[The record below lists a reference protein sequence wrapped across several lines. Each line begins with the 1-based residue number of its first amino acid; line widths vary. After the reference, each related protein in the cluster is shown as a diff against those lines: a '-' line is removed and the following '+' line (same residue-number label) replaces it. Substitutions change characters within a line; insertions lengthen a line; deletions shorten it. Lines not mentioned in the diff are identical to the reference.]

1 MCKGVEFNLNH
12 LIELFRN
19 NGFICF
25 PIPHH
30 KKIAD
35 YRYKA
40 SKTDPNQEIK
50 DGENYGIIPTVQG
63 KNCIIDFDDKERYRT
78 FCQVMVEKGYMVIES
93 PHGWHLPVVNITGT
107 ASKTELYDYTVQKTK
122 IIEIQ
127 GYDHYCVGAGS
138 IVEGLKKDNEEGM
151 LLEYKNIGTEKIWD
165 AKGKDFNEIIDDL
178 CVQCHVESVERPRS
192 TLQNYRIR
200 FKKGIPPTEGTSNDY
215 FFQAALQCNTDGL
228 DESQALVRIQE
239 VYDKWTQLPTFSN
252 RPWKNIEAKVREVYE
267 KNLTISSGRPKGS
280 TIDRTLIA
288 QMILDERKLYS
299 DTDTGEIFENKNG
312 FLEKINNILK
322 KEIYELHPEL
332 ELADYTSILFKL
344 ESGAENM
351 PITNKNLIV
360 FKNGVFNKFEKTL
373 LESDEIADLGFKNYD
388 YLPPTIDNIPTQF
401 IKVMFDNVPEHE
413 HSRVKAALRSVL
425 SNYLDPKITVTH
437 GNSGVGKST
446 GLVILVIL
454 LKDYALTL
462 ELDQLLSDKFIKAK
476 TKNKRLLVLQDMPS
490 TYKDFAAIKA
500 LTGEQQR
507 TERGFMQDAS
517 TFENKLKIW
526 GTGNYLAKI
535 PENEKNAMY
544 SRRLSLIHN
553 IRELP
558 YPEDSTL
565 VDRIVK
571 EEGEKIISWIVNL
584 PDDECKYEDPQTVR
598 REWENLSSPEL
609 EYLEKYW
616 EINTS
621 MDDSSISVMRVK
633 RNFEEKYQMAISMKQ
648 FVLALEEQGY
658 VIKYNVIKNIKEKPI
673 TPITPGQKVL

>member
-1 MCKGVEFNLNH
+1 MKY
-12 LIELFRN
+12 IELFRK

-25 PIPHH
+25 PIPYH

-40 SKTDPNQEIK
+40 ALTDPNQEIK
-50 DGENYGIIPTVQG
+50 EKENYGVIATPEG
-63 KNCIIDFDDKERYRT
+63 RNCIIDFDDKERYRA
-78 FCQVMVEKGYMVIES
+78 FCKSMIDKGYMIIES
-93 PHGWHLPVVNITGT
+93 PHGWHMPIIGISGT
-107 ASKTELYDYTVQKTK
+107 VSKIELFDYTVSKTK
-122 IIEIQ
+122 KMIEIQ
-127 GYDHYCVGAGS
+127 GYDHYAVGAGS
-138 IVEGLKKDNEEGM
+138 VIEGDKKDNEEGL
-151 LLEYKNIGTEKIWD
+151 LLEYKNVGTEVIWD
-165 AKGKDFNEIIDDL
+165 AKGKDFHEIINDICL
-178 CVQCHVESVERPRS
+178 QCHVEAREKPRS

-200 FKKGIPPTEGTSNDY
+200 FKKGIPPAEGTSNDY

-228 DESQALVRIQE
+228 DRDQALVRLEE
-239 VYDKWTQLPTFSN
+239 VYNKWTQTKEFSN
-252 RPWKNIEAKVREVYE
+252 RPWSNIEAKVNEVYD
-267 KNLTISSGRPKGS
+267 KDLKLAVGRPKGADL
-280 TIDRTLIA
+280 DRTIIA
-288 QMILDERKLYS
+288 QTILNDRKLFS

-312 FLEKINNILK
+312 FLEKINSTLK
-322 KEIYELHPEL
+322 KEIYELHPEI
-332 ELADYTSILFKL
+332 EPADYTSILFKL

-351 PITNKNLIV
+351 PPTNKNLIV
-360 FKNGVFNKFEKTL
+360 FKNGVFNKLEKTL
-373 LESDEIADLGFKNYD
+373 LESDEIADLGFKDFN
-388 YLPPTIDNIPTQF
+388 YLPPTIDNLPTQF
-401 IKVMFDNVPEHE
+401 IKVMFDNVPPHE
-413 HSRVKAALRSVL
+413 HPRVKVGLRSIL
-425 SNYLDPKITVTH
+425 SNYLDPKISVTH

-446 GLVILVIL
+446 GLVILVML

-558 YPEDSTL
+558 YPEDSTF

-584 PDDECKYEDPQTVR
+584 ADDECQYEDAQTVR
-598 REWENLSSPEL
+598 KEWENLSSPEL

-616 EINTS
+616 EINTTI
-621 MDDSSISVMRVK
+621 DDSSISVMRVK

-648 FVLALEEQGY
+648 FVTALEEQGY

>member
-1 MCKGVEFNLNH
+1 MESGLKHF
-12 LIELFRN
+12 IELFRV

-35 YRYKA
+35 FRYNA
-40 SKTDPNQEIK
+40 SKTNPNQTIR
-50 DGENYGIIPTVQG
+50 DDENYGIIPTQAG
-63 KNCIIDFDDKERYRT
+63 HNCIIDFDDKERYRA
-78 FCQVMVEKGYMVIES
+78 FCQSMVDKGYMIIES
-93 PHGWHLPVVNITGT
+93 PHGWHMPIIGISGT
-107 ASKTELYDYTVQKTK
+107 ASKTELYDYTVSQKK

-138 IVEGLKKDNEEGM
+138 TILGEKKDNEEGK
-151 LLEYKNIGTEKIWD
+151 LLRYKNVGTETIWD
-165 AKGKDFNEIIDDL
+165 AKGKDFHEIINDI
-178 CVQCHVESVERPRS
+178 CRQCHVEEVKRPRS

-200 FKKGIPPTEGTSNDY
+200 FKKGIPPTKGTSNDY

-228 DESQALVRIQE
+228 DEDQALAKLQDI
-239 VYDKWTQLPTFSN
+239 YNKWSLTDSFSN
-252 RPWKNIEAKVREVYE
+252 RPWSDIEDKVRKVYE
-267 KNLTISSGRPKGS
+267 KNLSVSVGRPKGA
-280 TIDRTLIA
+280 TLDRTLIA
-288 QMILDERKLYS
+288 QTILDDRKLYS

-312 FLEKINNILK
+312 FLEKINSSLK
-322 KEIYELHPEL
+322 KEIYELHPEI
-332 ELADYTSILFKL
+332 EPADYTSILFKL

-351 PITNKNLIV
+351 PQTNKNLIV
-360 FKNGVFNKFEKTL
+360 FKNGVFNKKEKTL
-373 LESDEIADLGFKNYD
+373 LDSEEIADLGFKDYN

-401 IKVMFDNVPEHE
+401 IKVMFDNVPVHE
-413 HSRVKAALRSVL
+413 HPRVKAGLRSVL
-425 SNYLDPKITVTH
+425 SNYLDPKISVTH

-446 GLVILVIL
+446 GLVILVMI

-553 IRELP
+553 TRELP
-558 YPEDSTL
+558 YPEDSTF

-571 EEGEKIISWIVNL
+571 DEGEKIISWIINL
-584 PDDECKYEDPQTVR
+584 TDEECQYEDSVTVR
-598 REWENLSSPEL
+598 KEWENLSSPEL
-609 EYLEKYW
+609 EYLETFW
-616 EINTS
+616 EPSTS
-621 MDDSSISVMRVK
+621 IEDSEISVMRLK
-633 RNFEEKYQMAISMKQ
+633 KNFEEKYQQAIGMKQ
-648 FVLALEEQGY
+648 FTQALEEQGY
-658 VIKYNVIKNIKEKPI
+658 VIKFNIVKNIKEKPI
-673 TPITPGQKVL
+673 EKANPLQGRL

>member
-1 MCKGVEFNLNH
+1 MKYVD
-12 LIELFRN
+12 LFRK

-35 YRYKA
+35 FRYKA

-50 DGENYGIIPTVQG
+50 EEENYGIIPTKEG
-63 KNCIIDFDDKERYRT
+63 HNCIIDFDDKERYRT
-78 FCQVMVEKGYMVIES
+78 FCQSMIDKGYMIIES
-93 PHGWHLPVVNITGT
+93 PHGWHMPIIGMTGT
-107 ASKTELYDYTVQKTK
+107 ASKIELFDYTVQQTK

-127 GYDHYCVGAGS
+127 GYDHYAVGAGS
-138 IVEGLKKDNEEGM
+138 IVEGDRKDGEEGM
-151 LLEYKNIGTEKIWD
+151 LLEYKNVGTDKIWD
-165 AKGKDFNEIIDDL
+165 ARGKDFHEIISDI
-178 CVQCHVESVERPRS
+178 CRQCHVESKEKPRS

-200 FKKGIPPTEGTSNDY
+200 FKKGIPPAAGTSNDY

-228 DESQALVRIQE
+228 DKDQALAKLEDI
-239 VYDKWTQLPTFSN
+239 YHKWSLTPEFSD
-252 RPWKNIEAKVREVYE
+252 RPWSNIEAKVNEVYE
-267 KNLTISSGRPKGS
+267 KDLKLSVGRPKGAVL
-280 TIDRTLIA
+280 DRTLIS
-288 QMILDERKLYS
+288 QTILNDRKLYS

-312 FLEKINNILK
+312 FLEKINNTLK
-322 KEIYELHPEL
+322 KEIYELHPEI
-332 ELADYTSILFKL
+332 EQADYTSILFKL

-351 PITNKNLIV
+351 PPTNKNLIV
-360 FKNGVFNKFEKTL
+360 FKNGVFNKIEKTL
-373 LESDEIADLGFKNYD
+373 LESDEIADLGFKDYN
-388 YLPPTIDNIPTQF
+388 YLPPTIDNLPVQF
-401 IKVMFDNVPEHE
+401 MKVMFDNVPEHE
-413 HSRVKAALRSVL
+413 HPRVRAALRSVL

-446 GLVILVIL
+446 GLTILVMI

-462 ELDQLLSDKFIKAK
+462 ELDQLLTDKFIKAK
-476 TKNKRLLVLQDMPS
+476 IKNKRLLVLQDMPS

-500 LTGEQQR
+500 LTGEQQK

-558 YPEDSTL
+558 YPEDSTF

-571 EEGEKIISWIVNL
+571 DEGEKIISWIVNL
-584 PDDECKYEDPQTVR
+584 AEEDCQYEDTQTVR
-598 REWENLSSPEL
+598 REWESLSSPEL

-621 MDDSSISVMRVK
+621 DEESQISVMRLK
-633 RNFEEKYQMAISMKQ
+633 KNFEEKYQMPISIKQ
-648 FVLALEEQGY
+648 FSKALEEQGFI
-658 VIKYNVIKNIKEKPI
+658 IKFNVVKNIKEKPI
-673 TPITPGQKVL
+673 KMTVEGQTKI